1 MRRIGYRK
9 DLFKSSMRK
18 YRKSSI
24 KPPGGLNKD
33 RGAYLRR
40 GGEDLFNLA
49 KHGGIGSPLRPR
61 IKNGKVQV
69 QEVGGHA
76 AEDQKQLAELPVGE

>member
-1 MRRIGYRK
+1 MAIVKTCSKAQCENTVNPLLSPR
-9 DLFKSSMRK
+9 
-18 YRKSSI
+18 
-24 KPPGGLNKD
+24 GGLFEE
-33 RGAYLRR
+33 

>member
-1 MRRIGYRK
+1 MAIVKTCSKAQCENTVNPLLSPR
-9 DLFKSSMRK
+9 
-18 YRKSSI
+18 
-24 KPPGGLNKD
+24 GGLNKD

-76 AEDQKQLAELPVGE
+76 AEDQKQLAEPPVGE